1 MLNGKRMI
9 RKALKSPKGKTA
21 SKIDALL
28 EKYHLPTGYFGT
40 NRRSMTRGIAIGWFW
55 GSIPMPM
62 QMAGVM
68 AATPFAKFNVPIA
81 IAVVWLSNPIT
92 YPALFYGEYL
102 IGNVLLGHESIDGV
116 QLTLHWFHAHWGQIA
131 TSLYVGAFFVAT
143 VVNAAVYVLI
153 NRLWIRSVRFEKHHR
168 EALRRT
174 RKAQE
179 ATPPSSPDKES

>member
-1 MLNGKRMI
+1 MI
-9 RKALKSPKGKTA
+9 RKTLKGSKGKTA

-68 AATPFAKFNVPIA
+68 AVTPFMKFNVPIA

-92 YPALFYGEYL
+92 YPAIFYGEYL
-102 IGNVLLGHESIDGV
+102 IGNLLLGRESIDGI
-116 QLTLHWFHAHWGQIA
+116 QLTMHWFHTHWGQIA
-131 TSLYVGAFFVAT
+131 TSLYLGAFFVAT
-143 VVNAAVYVLI
+143 VVNVGVYALV
-153 NRLWIRSVRFEKHHR
+153 NWLWIRSVKFEKHHK
-168 EALRRT
+168 EALRRK

-179 ATPPSSPDKES
+179 TSATSSPAKES

>member
-1 MLNGKRMI
+1 MI
-9 RKALKSPKGKTA
+9 RKALKGPKGKTA
-21 SKIDALL
+21 SRIDAFL

-68 AATPFAKFNVPIA
+68 AVTPFMKFNVPIA

-92 YPALFYGEYL
+92 YPVIFYGEYL
-102 IGNVLLGHESIDGV
+102 IGNLLLGRESIAGIE
-116 QLTLHWFHAHWGQIA
+116 LTMAWFQAHWGQIA
-131 TSLYVGAFFVAT
+131 TSLYVGALFAAT
-143 VVNAAVYVLI
+143 VINVGVYLLVNW
-153 NRLWIRSVRFEKHHR
+153 LWIRSVRYEKHHK
-168 EALRRT
+168 EAARRR

-179 ATPPSSPDKES
+179 TSPDPIPTDKES